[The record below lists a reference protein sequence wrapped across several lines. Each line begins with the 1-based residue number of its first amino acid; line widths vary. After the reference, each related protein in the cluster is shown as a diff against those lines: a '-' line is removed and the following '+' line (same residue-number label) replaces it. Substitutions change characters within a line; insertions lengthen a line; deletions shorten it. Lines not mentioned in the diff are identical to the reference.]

1 MFVSIPLFE
10 HTKLNFSE
18 ITDTVVSEKFLNDNN
33 FVLNIEHFLERN
45 NLDNVISFDRAH
57 IKPTHYVGVIKYK
70 NIQFEI
76 LPKLLGKN
84 DSREQI
90 LKNLLYML
98 SYTKQLDIKDN
109 EVANITSCPNPFIE
123 TLIRVFANRLFDA
136 LKRFIP
142 KNYEICEENTS
153 AFKGKLKI
161 AENIRYNLANKAK
174 FFCEFDSFTEDTEL
188 NQLFLY
194 VATRLQSVSQD
205 AHNKKILKFIINI
218 YSDIS
223 FKHFTKHDLK
233 RIRLNRSQQVFAQPF
248 NLAKMFLEHSSVDMS
263 KHQFDN
269 IALIWDMNLLFEEF
283 VFEFLKRNCESIGI
297 YDVQYQKGRRLL
309 ESTDNQHY
317 YANTFVDMFVKKEKK
332 KPGIVIDTKY
342 KLKSGDRGD
351 FDNADIF
358 QVVTYCKLHNSGK
371 AILLYPATDETV
383 QEKHRYK
390 LNVDEDT
397 KKKNTT
403 EKDVYVTTAQINLQ
417 QDLKTAD
424 LIGTFQTILDIKKKQ
439 EKM

>member
-10 HTKLNFSE
+10 HKKLSFSE
-18 ITDTVVSEKFLNDNN
+18 VSQKDISDRFLYDND
-33 FVLNIEHFLERN
+33 FVSNIERFLERN
-45 NLDNVISFDRAH
+45 ALEDALSFDRTH
-57 IKPTHYVGVIKYK
+57 IKSSHYVGVIKYK

-76 LPKLLGKN
+76 LPKLLGKADN
-84 DSREQI
+84 RDDIRKQI

-123 TLIRVFANRLFDA
+123 TLIRVFADRLFDA
-136 LKRFIP
+136 LKRFVP
-142 KNYEICEENTS
+142 KNYEVCEENTS

-161 AENIRYNLANKAK
+161 AENLRYNLANKAR
-174 FFCEFDSFTEDTEL
+174 FFCEFDSFTEDTAL

-205 AHNKKILKFIINI
+205 AYNKKILKFIINV

-223 FKHFTKHDLK
+223 FKCFTEHDLK

-269 IALIWDMNLLFEEF
+269 IALIWDMNILFEEF
-283 VFEFLKRNCESIGI
+283 VFEFLKRNRESLDI
-297 YDVQYQKGRRLL
+297 YDVKYQKGRRLL
-309 ESTDNQHY
+309 KSKDNQHY
-317 YANTFVDMFVKKEKK
+317 YANTFVDMFVIKEKGQS
-332 KPGIVIDTKY
+332 GIVLDTKY
-342 KLKSGDRGD
+342 KVKSANLGD

-358 QVVTYCKLHNSGK
+358 QVVTYCKLHDSNN
-371 AILLYPATDETV
+371 AVLLYPATDYTTRGDHAYTLNTDKVTDEV
-383 QEKHRYK
+383 QIK
-390 LNVDEDT
+390 
-397 KKKNTT
+397 
-403 EKDVYVTTAQINLQ
+403 TAQINLQ
-417 QDLKTAD
+417 QDLKSSHNN
-424 LIGTFQTILDIKKKQ
+424 LIVAFKRII
-439 EKM
+439 E

>member
-10 HTKLNFSE
+10 HKRLSFSE
-18 ITDTVVSEKFLNDNN
+18 ISQKDISDRFLYDNDFVS
-33 FVLNIEHFLERN
+33 NIERFLERN
-45 NLDNVISFDRAH
+45 ALEDALSFDRTH
-57 IKPTHYVGVIKYK
+57 IKSSHYVGVIKYK

-76 LPKLLGKN
+76 LPKLLGKADN
-84 DSREQI
+84 RDNIRKQI

-123 TLIRVFANRLFDA
+123 TLIRVFADRLFDA
-136 LKRFIP
+136 LKRFVP
-142 KNYEICEENTS
+142 KNYEVCEENTS

-161 AENIRYNLANKAK
+161 AENLRYNLANKAR
-174 FFCEFDSFTEDTEL
+174 FFCEFDSFTEDTAL

-205 AHNKKILKFIINI
+205 AYNKKILKFIINV

-223 FKHFTKHDLK
+223 FKCFTEHDLK

-269 IALIWDMNLLFEEF
+269 IALIWDMNILFEEF
-283 VFEFLKRNCESIGI
+283 VFEFLKRNRESLDI
-297 YDVQYQKGRRLL
+297 YDVKYQKGHRLL
-309 ESTDNQHY
+309 KSKDNQHY
-317 YANTFVDMFVKKEKK
+317 YANTFVDMFVIKEKGQS
-332 KPGIVIDTKY
+332 GIVLDTKY
-342 KLKSGDRGD
+342 KVKSANLGD

-358 QVVTYCKLHNSGK
+358 QVVTYCKLHDSNN
-371 AILLYPATDETV
+371 AVLLYPATDYTTRGDHAYTLNTDKVTDEV
-383 QEKHRYK
+383 QIK
-390 LNVDEDT
+390 
-397 KKKNTT
+397 
-403 EKDVYVTTAQINLQ
+403 TAQINLQ
-417 QDLKTAD
+417 QDLKSSHD
-424 LIGTFQTILDIKKKQ
+424 NLIVAFKRII
-439 EKM
+439 E

>member
-10 HTKLNFSE
+10 HKRLSFSE
-18 ITDTVVSEKFLNDNN
+18 ISQKDISDRFLYDNDFVS
-33 FVLNIEHFLERN
+33 NIERFLERN
-45 NLDNVISFDRAH
+45 ALEDALSFDRTH
-57 IKPTHYVGVIKYK
+57 IKSSHYVGVIKYK

-76 LPKLLGKN
+76 LPKLLGKADN
-84 DSREQI
+84 RDDIRKQI

-123 TLIRVFANRLFDA
+123 TLIRVFADRLFDA
-136 LKRFIP
+136 LKRFVP

-161 AENIRYNLANKAK
+161 AENIRCNLANRAK

-205 AHNKKILKFIINI
+205 AYNKKILKFIINV

-223 FKHFTKHDLK
+223 FKCFTEHDLK

-269 IALIWDMNLLFEEF
+269 IALIWDMNILFEEF
-283 VFEFLKRNCESIGI
+283 VFEFLKRNRESLDI
-297 YDVQYQKGRRLL
+297 YDVKYQKGRRLL
-309 ESTDNQHY
+309 KSKDNQHY
-317 YANTFVDMFVKKEKK
+317 YANTFVDMFVIKEKGQS
-332 KPGIVIDTKY
+332 GIVLDTKY
-342 KLKSGDRGD
+342 KVKSGNLGD

-358 QVVTYCKLHNSGK
+358 QVVTYCKLHDSNN
-371 AILLYPATDETV
+371 AVLLYPATDYTTRGD
-383 QEKHRYK
+383 HAYT
-390 LNVDEDT
+390 LNTDKVTDEFQI
-397 KKKNTT
+397 K
-403 EKDVYVTTAQINLQ
+403 TAQINLQ
-417 QDLKTAD
+417 QDLKSSHD
-424 LIGTFQTILDIKKKQ
+424 NLIIAFKRII
-439 EKM
+439 E

>member
-10 HTKLNFSE
+10 HKKLSFSE
-18 ITDTVVSEKFLNDNN
+18 ISQKDISDRFLYDNDFVS
-33 FVLNIEHFLERN
+33 NIERFLERN
-45 NLDNVISFDRAH
+45 ALEDALSFDRTH
-57 IKPTHYVGVIKYK
+57 IKSSHYVGVIKYK

-76 LPKLLGKN
+76 LPKLLGKADN
-84 DSREQI
+84 RDDIRKQI

-123 TLIRVFANRLFDA
+123 TLIRVFADRLFDA
-136 LKRFIP
+136 LKRFVP

-161 AENIRYNLANKAK
+161 AENLRYNLANKAR
-174 FFCEFDSFTEDTEL
+174 FFCEFDSFTEDTAL

-205 AHNKKILKFIINI
+205 AYNKKILKFIINV

-223 FKHFTKHDLK
+223 FKCFTEHDLK

-269 IALIWDMNLLFEEF
+269 IALIWDMNILFEEF
-283 VFEFLKRNCESIGI
+283 VFEFLKRNRESLDI
-297 YDVQYQKGRRLL
+297 YDVKYQKGRRLL
-309 ESTDNQHY
+309 KSKDNQHY
-317 YANTFVDMFVKKEKK
+317 YANTFVDMFVIKEKGQS
-332 KPGIVIDTKY
+332 GIVLDTKY
-342 KLKSGDRGD
+342 KVKSANLGD

-358 QVVTYCKLHNSGK
+358 QVVTYCKLHDSNN
-371 AILLYPATDETV
+371 AVLLYPATDYTTRGDHAYTLNTDKVTDEV
-383 QEKHRYK
+383 QIK
-390 LNVDEDT
+390 
-397 KKKNTT
+397 
-403 EKDVYVTTAQINLQ
+403 TAQINLQ
-417 QDLKTAD
+417 QDLKSSHNN
-424 LIGTFQTILDIKKKQ
+424 LIVAFKRII
-439 EKM
+439 E